1 MMHTR
6 RLPILALAL
15 GCIVLIAW
23 VDRQVHS
30 GVPLGLLYLLPVALA
45 STVLRRWEVPLLAA
59 LCTATAEFS
68 DAFLWTP
75 GQGVPRD
82 LLYFAAYA
90 AVGLYISEALAKRRA
105 ERGHLGVVQAEVE
118 ARRAAEEQL
127 RLLVASSSI
136 AIVTSDE
143 TGNILESNDAAERI
157 FSPESTGDAGRLL
170 ARPLVSFL
178 PSLARVPMDRQGRR
192 HLRTMMQCQ
201 GLRVGGERFLADVWF
216 STYETTRGARIT
228 AMVVDTSEDVRD
240 REEAN
245 LEQVLEGSRLLVGAV
260 SHEIRNVCAA
270 IGLVQANLLTRLP
283 GLGSE
288 PDFHALLQLTGALE
302 RMASVELSQVK
313 RQATEMALEPFFRD
327 LEIIVAHSMR
337 DAGIALRWEIEAEL
351 PAVLSDPQSLL
362 QVFLNL
368 LRNAQ
373 TALGGSGGEAQPEIW
388 IRALQRGAAVEIRVA
403 DNGPGVAEPEQL
415 FHPFAVRARRTGF
428 GLYLSRAMMNS
439 VRGDLRYE
447 PSALGAVF
455 VVELATSDG
464 RDEANGAWHTTMT
477 ATGHAMLTRR
487 W

>member
-1 MMHTR
+1 MKHTQ
-6 RLPILALAL
+6 RLLVIALSL

-23 VDRQVHS
+23 VDRLVHA

-45 STVLRRWEVPLLAA
+45 STVLRRWEVPLLAV

-68 DAFLWTP
+68 DAFQWTP

-90 AVGLYISEALAKRRA
+90 AVGLYISEALAKREA
-105 ERGHLGVVQAEVE
+105 ERTHLLEVEAEAE

-143 TGNILESNDAAERI
+143 SGNILEANDAAERI
-157 FSPESTGDAGRLL
+157 FAPDGAAGEGRAKLPT
-170 ARPLVSFL
+170 RPLVNFL

-201 GLRVGGERFLADVWF
+201 GLRAGGDRFLADVWF

-270 IGLVQANLLTRLP
+270 IGLVQMNLLALQP

-288 PDFHALLQLTGALE
+288 PDFHALRQLTGALE

-313 RQATEMALEPFFRD
+313 RQATEMPLEPFFRN
-327 LEIIVAHSMR
+327 LEIIVAGS
-337 DAGIALRWEIEAEL
+337 LRAAEIDLVWAIEPGL
-351 PAVLSDPQSLL
+351 PSVMADSQSLL

-373 TALGGSGGEAQPEIW
+373 TALEEVGAEARIAVSAM
-388 IRALQRGAAVEIRVA
+388 RRGTTVEIRVT
-403 DNGPGVAEPEQL
+403 DNGPGVAEPERL
-415 FHPFAVRARRTGF
+415 FHPFAVRSRRTGF

-447 PSALGAVF
+447 PSARGAVF
-455 VVELATSDG
+455 VVELATAEVAEG
-464 RDEANGAWHTTMT
+464 TWRTTT
-477 ATGHAMLTRR
+477 TETGHAMLTRQ

>member
-1 MMHTR
+1 MHRR
-6 RLPILALAL
+6 RLLVIAVSLA
-15 GCIVLIAW
+15 CIVLIAW
-23 VDRQVHS
+23 VDRLVHA

-68 DAFLWTP
+68 DAFQWTP

-90 AVGLYISEALAKRRA
+90 AVGLYISEALAQRRVERSHLELVEA
-105 ERGHLGVVQAEVE
+105 EAE

-143 TGNILESNDAAERI
+143 SGSILEANEAAERM
-157 FSPESTGDAGRLL
+157 FSSESVTGEL
-170 ARPLVSFL
+170 ATALRSRPLVSFL

-192 HLRTMMQCQ
+192 HLRAMMQCQ
-201 GLRVGGERFLADVWF
+201 GLRAGGERFLADVWF
-216 STYETTRGARIT
+216 STYETPRGRRIT
-228 AMVVDTSEDVRD
+228 AMVVDTSEYVRD

-245 LEQVLEGSRLLVGAV
+245 LEQVLQGSRLLVGAV

-270 IGLVQANLLTRLP
+270 IGLVQANLLARLP
-283 GLGSE
+283 GLESE
-288 PDFHALLQLTGALE
+288 PDYHALRQLTGALE

-313 RQATEMALEPFFRD
+313 RQATEMALEPCFRD
-327 LEIIVAHSMR
+327 LEIMVVGSLRA
-337 DAGIALRWEIEAEL
+337 AGIALRWEIAAQL
-351 PAVLSDPQSLL
+351 PVVLSDPQSLL

-368 LRNAQ
+368 FRNAQ
-373 TALGGSGGEAQPEIW
+373 TALDGEERPEIV
-388 IRALQRGAAVEIRVA
+388 IRAVQRETAVEIRVI

-415 FHPFAVRARRTGF
+415 FHPFALRSQRTGF

-439 VRGDLRYE
+439 LRGDLRFE
-447 PSALGAVF
+447 PSRTGAVF
-455 VVELATSDG
+455 VVELATAETG
-464 RDEANGAWHTTMT
+464 TGAGGAWRSTMT
-477 ATGHAMLTRR
+477 EAGQAVLTRR

>member
-1 MMHTR
+1 MHR
-6 RLPILALAL
+6 RRFAILVLAL
-15 GCIVLIAW
+15 GSIVLIAW
-23 VDRQVHS
+23 VDRQVHA

-45 STVLRRWEVPLLAA
+45 STVLRRWEVPLLAV

-68 DAFLWTP
+68 DAFQWTP

-90 AVGLYISEALAKRRA
+90 AAGLYVSEALGKRRA
-105 ERGHLGVVQAEVE
+105 ERSHLQVVEAEAE

-143 TGNILESNDAAERI
+143 TGDILEANDAAERI
-157 FSPESTGDAGRLL
+157 FSPEDRAGGEGL
-170 ARPLVSFL
+170 AGRPLVSFL
-178 PSLARVPMDRQGRR
+178 PSLARVSMERGRR

-201 GLRVGGERFLADVWF
+201 GLRAGGERFLADVWF

-270 IGLVQANLLTRLP
+270 IGLVQANLLARLP
-283 GLGSE
+283 GLERE
-288 PDFHALLQLTGALE
+288 PDFQALLQLTGALE

-313 RQATEMALEPFFRD
+313 RQATEMALDLFFRD
-327 LEIIVAHSMR
+327 LEIIVAGSMR
-337 DAGIALRWEIEAEL
+337 DAGILLRWEIEAEL
-351 PAVLSDPQSLL
+351 PPVLSDPQSLL

-373 TALGGSGGEAQPEIW
+373 TALQGRAQPAIL
-388 IRALQRGAAVEIRVA
+388 IQAMQRGAAVEIRVV

-415 FHPFAVRARRTGF
+415 FHPFAVRSRRTGF

-439 VRGDLRYE
+439 VRGDLRHE

-455 VVELATSDG
+455 VVELATAG
-464 RDEANGAWHTTMT
+464 TPDEANGPWHTTVTT
-477 ATGHAMLTRR
+477 AGHAMLTRR
-487 W
+487 